1 VLNKKQFKELKMDNF
16 LASLLL
22 FIIYS
27 WVVLLNTNY
36 RKMFLVQAGF
46 YLTTALL
53 GLWCLQ
59 NVSFLD
65 RFDIILTT
73 IIVNSLLLL
82 LVTILYQFKNIKITK
97 QFNSK
102 IDKTLEDNY
111 IATNAVICF
120 SVIILTQATMTF

>member
-1 VLNKKQFKELKMDNF
+1 MDNF